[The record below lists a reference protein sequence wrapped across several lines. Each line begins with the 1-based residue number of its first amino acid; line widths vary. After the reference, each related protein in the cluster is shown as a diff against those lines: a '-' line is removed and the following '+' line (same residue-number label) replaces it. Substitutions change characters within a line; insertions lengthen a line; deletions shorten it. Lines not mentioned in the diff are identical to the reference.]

1 MRALV
6 TGATGFVGKHL
17 INHLLECGDEVIGT
31 YLGDPPKNFPCQLV
45 PLDITDSFRCQVLIS
60 EYKPDTIYHLAAIAF
75 VPEAEKDF
83 RKTMDIN
90 VTGAHNIYRACD
102 VLQQRLSVVLVSS
115 GEVYGK
121 ISPEMIPITESVPH
135 NPNNNYS
142 LSKAMAELVALRYSA
157 SGLMR
162 PVVMRAFNHIG
173 PGQHRSFVVSSFA
186 EQLAQ
191 IKLGKLP
198 PVVRVGNLEAKK
210 DFTDVRDVVRAY
222 RLAAERGNGIYN
234 IGSNKAVSVQEL
246 LNTLI
251 EISGVKVS
259 VEVDP
264 LRYRPI
270 DVKEV
275 RCSFEKA
282 KAELGWAPQIST
294 RQSLEDAFNLWL
306 SEHSTPLKAAI

>member
-1 MRALV
+1 MRALI
-6 TGATGFVGKHL
+6 TGATGFVGRHL
-17 INHLLECGDEVIGT
+17 VNHLLECGDEVLGT
-31 YLGDPPKNFPCQLV
+31 YLGEAPKDFPCQIV
-45 PLDITDSFRCQVLIS
+45 PLDITDSFRCQILIS
-60 EYKPDTIYHLAAIAF
+60 EYKPDTIFHLAAIAF

-83 RKTMDIN
+83 RRTMDIN
-90 VTGAHNIYRACD
+90 VTGTHNIYRACD

-121 ISPEMIPITESVPH
+121 ISPDLVPITETVPQ

-198 PVVRVGNLEAKK
+198 PIVRVGNLEAKK

-222 RLAAERGNGIYN
+222 RLAAEKGSGVYN
-234 IGSNKAVSVQEL
+234 IGSNKAVSVREL
-246 LNTLI
+246 LDTLI
-251 EISGVKVS
+251 DISGVKVS

-275 RCSFEKA
+275 RCSYDKA
-282 KAELGWAPQIST
+282 KTELGWTPKIST
-294 RQSLEDAFNLWL
+294 RQSLEDAFNLWI
-306 SEHSTPLKAAI
+306 SEHSVPLKAAI

>member
-17 INHLLECGDEVIGT
+17 VQHLIDSGDEVLGT
-31 YLGDPPKNFPCQLV
+31 YLGEAPKNFPCPTV

-60 EYKPDTIYHLAAIAF
+60 EHKPDTIYHLAAIAF

-83 RKTMDIN
+83 RRTMDIN

-102 VLQQRLSVVLVSS
+102 VLQQRLSVVFVSS

-121 ISPEMIPITESVPH
+121 VAPENIPITENTPT

-142 LSKAMAELVALRYSA
+142 LSKAMGELVALRYSA

-222 RLAAERGNGIYN
+222 RLAAERGQGVYN
-234 IGSNKAVSVQEL
+234 VGSNKAVTVREL
-246 LNTLI
+246 LDTLI
-251 EISGVKVS
+251 DISGVAVS

-270 DVKEV
+270 DVKEI
-275 RCSFEKA
+275 RCSFDKA
-282 KAELGWAPQIST
+282 HRELGWSPKISL
-294 RQSLEDAFNLWL
+294 RESLEEAFKLWI

>member
-1 MRALV
+1 MKALV
-6 TGATGFVGKHL
+6 TGATGFVGRHL
-17 INHLLECGDEVIGT
+17 VRHLLECGDEVLGT
-31 YLGDPPKNFPCQLV
+31 YLGEAPQDFPCQLL

-83 RKTMDIN
+83 RRTMDIN

-102 VLQQRLSVVLVSS
+102 VLQQRLSVVFISS

-121 ISPEMIPITESVPH
+121 VTPDQIPITELTPI

-142 LSKAMAELVALRYSA
+142 LSKAMGELVALRYST
-157 SGLMR
+157 SGLIR
-162 PVVMRAFNHIG
+162 PIVMRAFNHIG

-198 PVVRVGNLEAKK
+198 PVVRVGNLEARK

-222 RLAAERGNGIYN
+222 RLAAEKGAGIYN
-234 IGSNKAVSVQEL
+234 VGSNKAVAVQEL

-251 EISGVKVS
+251 DISGVKVT
-259 VEVDP
+259 VEIDP
-264 LRYRPI
+264 LRFRPVEI
-270 DVKEV
+270 KEI
-275 RCSFEKA
+275 RCSYEKA
-282 KAELGWAPQIST
+282 SQELGWAPQISI
-294 RQSLEDAFNLWL
+294 RKSLEEAFNLWL
-306 SEHSTPLKAAI
+306 AEHSTPLKKAI